1 MANVQLPNIGISNSD
16 IDNASLPQLQ
26 QIVKS
31 LLNSTIQLTEE
42 LTYLLNNLDTRNVNE
57 LNAEVII
64 AKTIT
69 ADKMSVNE
77 LSAIS
82 ANIGKVTS
90 GEIYGNYIATRED
103 AYPRAEMNNAED
115 LFGAYFDEG
124 NFIYITSDQN
134 GSPALVFVGGGNLG
148 GYINLF
154 GGLNFSSTLS
164 AAINALQG
172 SIELNAGGNIRL
184 EADGSVVVPSWGQL
198 FSRRDGQTLQDVLDD
213 IYSQLGGGSGGTTTP

>member
-31 LLNSTIQLTEE
+31 LLNSTIMLTEE

-103 AYPRAEMNNAED
+103 AYPRSEMSNED
-115 LFGAYFDEG
+115 NLFASYYDERNYIIILPNYENGSG
-124 NFIYITSDQN
+124 NV
-134 GSPALVFVGGGNLG
+134 SPALVFFAGGNLAG
-148 GYINLF
+148 FLDTVFGFNL
-154 GGLNFSSTLS
+154 NSTS
-164 AAINALQG
+164 NAAINAVRG
-172 SIELNAGGNIRL
+172 RVEINAGSNIVLEPGNDVSI
-184 EADGSVVVPSWGQL
+184 PSWDQL
-198 FSRRDGQTLQDVLDD
+198 YSRRDGQTLQEVLDD
-213 IYSQLGGGSGGTTTP
+213 IYSLIKP